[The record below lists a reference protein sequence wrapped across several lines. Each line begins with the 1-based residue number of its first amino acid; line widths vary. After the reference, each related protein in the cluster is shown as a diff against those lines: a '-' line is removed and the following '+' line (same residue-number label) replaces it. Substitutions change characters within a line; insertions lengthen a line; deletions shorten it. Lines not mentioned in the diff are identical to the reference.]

1 MFFNLME
8 GSVLYLINERYN
20 LKIFLYVHWFVNQV
34 HYSQEQVIK
43 KLIRVS
49 KFSTNNEKMR
59 MSHIKHLMDLFPV
72 FD

>member
-1 MFFNLME
+1 ME

-20 LKIFLYVHWFVNQV
+20 LKIYLYVHWFVNQV